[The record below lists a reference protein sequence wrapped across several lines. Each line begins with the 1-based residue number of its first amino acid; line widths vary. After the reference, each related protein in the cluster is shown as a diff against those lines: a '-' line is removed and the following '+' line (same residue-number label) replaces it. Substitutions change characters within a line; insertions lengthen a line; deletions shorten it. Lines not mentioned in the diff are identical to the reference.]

1 MTPVHRVAVMFDPD
15 LPCLRCRGIVAGVR
29 RFAEEAGDWWWT
41 LDPYALRAPT
51 GRYDGLILH
60 GPLFGFGNEHGRG
73 RRRLFRGA
81 PVVSVDWSHNH
92 VPMHRARESR
102 SNGARLAARHLEERG
117 YRQFACLSFAN
128 EERGGQ
134 DRRWFS
140 RELAVRGKGAEDH
153 RVDPRFAQHAKSWT
167 QAVRALRHW
176 VSSLHPPVGIY
187 AASPALARLAAE
199 AAERAGLH
207 VPEDV
212 GIVAADDDPVLCA
225 APPALTSLHFDYAEV
240 GRRAG
245 RLLDRL
251 MRSDHQTRSARLV
264 TPTLAPRRST
274 DRLGLADPLVTRA
287 LWHIND
293 RRTEAITPQA
303 VAELMEVSQRDLSDR
318 FRKAGRATPE
328 QEIARARLEHAK
340 LLLIEGRETMR
351 MTAWESGFG
360 SYEAMLRAFHHHEG
374 TTPSAW
380 RREEL
385 RRRQGGAEVERRPNR
400 MPTIHRGARGW
411 RRRR

>member
-1 MTPVHRVAVMFDPD
+1 MFEPD
-15 LPCLRCRGIVAGVR
+15 LPGLRCRGIVGGVR

-60 GPLFGFGNEHGRG
+60 GPLFGFGDERGRG

-81 PVVSVDWSHNH
+81 PVVSVDWSHSH
-92 VPMHRARESR
+92 VRMHRARENR
-102 SNGARLAARHLEERG
+102 YTGARLAARHLEERG

-128 EERGGQ
+128 EQRGVQERH
-134 DRRWFS
+134 WFN
-140 RELAVRGKGAEDH
+140 RELSVRGKVAEDH

-167 QAVRALRHW
+167 QAVRALRGW
-176 VSSLHPPVGIY
+176 VSSLAPPVGIY

-207 VPEDV
+207 VPEEL
-212 GIVAADDDPVLCA
+212 GIVAGDDDPVLCE
-225 APPALTSLHFDYAEV
+225 APPGLSSLHFDYPEV
-240 GRRAG
+240 GYRAA

-251 MRSDHQTRSARLV
+251 MRSEHRAPSAPLV
-264 TPTLAPRRST
+264 EPALVPRRST
-274 DRLGLADPLVTRA
+274 DRLGVDDPLVARA
-287 LWHIND
+287 LWLIDD
-293 RRTEAITPQA
+293 RRTEGITPRS
-303 VAELMEVSQRDLSDR
+303 VAELLGLSQRGLSER

-328 QEIARARLEHAK
+328 HEIARARIKHAK
-340 LLLIEGRETMR
+340 LLLVEGQATMR

-360 SYEAMLRAFHHHEG
+360 SYGAMLRAFHRHEG

-385 RRRQGGAEVERRPNR
+385 RRRQGGEEVERRPTR
-400 MPTIHRGARGW
+400 MPTIHRGARRWVRG
-411 RRRR
+411 RRRRGGQDG